1 MTQVDLM
8 KKKCAK
14 SHAMCVCFLNGGGRC
29 FGEMEVQTSGEDV
42 PDVAGKRIQETVD
55 PDLDPDLHQG
65 DAVTYRRKL

>member
-1 MTQVDLM
+1 
-8 KKKCAK
+8 
-14 SHAMCVCFLNGGGRC
+14 MCFFLKRGGRC